1 VQQRIR
7 NYAVGRDDH
16 VVTGL
21 AVHALWV
28 AYSRW
33 IAVTRVASALGLVH
47 TGPDPRGTGFRAAKG
62 TAMAEDIGAGACG
75 SIPSGRR
82 GIMRGQH
89 SKHDRGWLPTRIGML
104 DSVGDSR
111 NHVALR
117 ARHRTSETGAP
128 HMRQMGANPDALGAG
143 RAVDCRW
150 RHGIAVLTVAS
161 GTVAARLPASV
172 AGSIDAGGGARVLAA
187 RTQENEDWKKTY
199 AHGSGHAD
207 QPATARRQRNH
218 RV

>member
-1 VQQRIR
+1 MTKDIR
-7 NYAVGRDDH
+7 A
-16 VVTGL
+16 
-21 AVHALWV
+21 
-28 AYSRW
+28 
-33 IAVTRVASALGLVH
+33 
-47 TGPDPRGTGFRAAKG
+47 RAR
-62 TAMAEDIGAGACG
+62 G
-75 SIPSGRR
+75 SIPERR
-82 GIMRGQH
+82 SRVVGGDGAE
-89 SKHDRGWLPTRIGML
+89 HDRGWLPTRIGML